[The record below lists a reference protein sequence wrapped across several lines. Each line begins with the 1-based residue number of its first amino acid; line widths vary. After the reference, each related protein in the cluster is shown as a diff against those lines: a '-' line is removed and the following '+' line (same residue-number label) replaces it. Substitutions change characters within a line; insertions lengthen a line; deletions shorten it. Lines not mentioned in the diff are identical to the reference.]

1 MEMFEQAY
9 VWFMSLGEEYGVNPV
24 IFGGIYVGAIPFFTL
39 SVAWLVR
46 NYRKGVSIVMPVL
59 SASFFFISAYLYL
72 MIAGENVPW
81 WIYAV
86 VAAMLV
92 YGAWSTYKKVK
103 VQIKEEC
110 VELTKGKKL
119 LRLTGNRGWGCR
131 PDN

>member
-9 VWFMSLGEEYGVNPV
+9 VWFMSLGKEYGVNPV
-24 IFGGIYVGAIPFFTL
+24 IFGVIYVGAIPFFTL
-39 SVAWLVR
+39 SIAWLVK
-46 NYRKGVSIVMPVL
+46 NYRKGISIVMPVL

-92 YGAWSTYKKVK
+92 YGAWSTYKKVR
-103 VQIKEEC
+103 VQIKED
-110 VELTKGKKL
+110 VELTNGKI
-119 LRLTGNRGWGCR
+119 
-131 PDN
+131 